1 MKGIDYL
8 GLKMLG
14 IPSEDWTGT
23 KFQAWIVT
31 NARLNGWTVRVMDQR
46 NTRGVLRAQSMDQRG
61 WPDLLLVGGSRAVW
75 IECKSKGEALSS
87 IQMLRHAQL
96 RHTGHEVISLTAG
109 DWRVVMDVIASIVLP
124 VHP

>member
-14 IPSEDWTGT
+14 VPSDDWTGT

-61 WPDLLLVGGSRAVW
+61 WPDLLMLADTRSVW
-75 IECKSKGEALSS
+75 VECKSKGEALSS

-96 RHTGHEVISLTAG
+96 RHAGHEVLALTAG
-109 DWRVVMDVIASIVLP
+109 DWRIVMDVIATSP
-124 VHP
+124 MVHP